1 MNENELMHY
10 GVLGMK
16 WGVHKGNVSQA
27 YGKATTKRRKLENNV
42 TKAKKAYE
50 KATVKANTGVS
61 YKYQKLQAK
70 ADRLQSKADRKK
82 YGFFTNANKAAK
94 LQVKADRVQYKANKY
109 KSRYEK
115 RQAKAG
121 RTKAQYIKAQRKAE
135 RWIKA
140 MDKTFKDYDVNN
152 LPTEKINKGKE
163 FVKSVS

>member
-10 GVLGMK
+10 SVLGMK

-94 LQVKADRVQYKANKY
+94 LQVKA
-109 KSRYEK
+109 
-115 RQAKAG
+115 G

>member
-1 MNENELMHY
+1 MNENERMHY

-70 ADRLQSKADRKK
+70 ADR
-82 YGFFTNANKAAK
+82 
-94 LQVKADRVQYKANKY
+94 
-109 KSRYEK
+109 
-115 RQAKAG
+115 
-121 RTKAQYIKAQRKAE
+121 TKAQYIKAQRKAE